1 MEETILLLVA
11 VALFFYGLLARRIE
25 QADITAPMIFTLLGV
40 VCGPLGLALVS
51 GSPDN
56 SKIFFI
62 AELTLALVLFTDASQ
77 VRWKHLGQFNYYP
90 IKLLA
95 IGLPLTILAGAVF
108 AYWLLPL
115 GIVAA
120 LLLAIILTPTD
131 AALAQSVMEQ
141 KSIDADLRNS
151 VNVESGLNDG
161 IALPILLMALA
172 LHTAG
177 SAQELDG
184 AYWGEFILTQLLAG
198 TVIGVAVGRIGSY
211 LINQACEKDWI
222 SPVYQRLSS
231 ISLAIIAFSLAE
243 VFHGNGFIAVFLA
256 GLFLQTQH
264 EVVIERLKEFG
275 EAEGELLTLAVFFI
289 FGVIF
294 IPMVWPYIS
303 WNTFIYAVFSLTV
316 ARMLPVWISLI
327 GTQLNIKEKLFLAW
341 FGPRGIASVLY
352 LLLVM
357 EEFGFNQDSET
368 LQTIAATSV
377 LAILM
382 SIFLH
387 GASTKFWIKAF
398 QR

>member
-1 MEETILLLVA
+1 MEESILLLVA

-40 VCGPLGLALVS
+40 ICGPLGLSLIS

-56 SKIFFI
+56 SSIFFV

-77 VRWKHLGQFNYYP
+77 VQLKHLGQFEYFP
-90 IKLLA
+90 LRLLS
-95 IGLPLTILAGAVF
+95 IGLPLTIIAGAAF
-108 AYWLLPL
+108 AYWLLPI
-115 GIVAA
+115 GMVAA

-141 KSIDADLRNS
+141 KSINHNLREA
-151 VNVESGLNDG
+151 VNIESGLNDG

-172 LHTAG
+172 LHSLSG
-177 SAQELDG
+177 GDQLDG
-184 AYWGEFILTQLLAG
+184 AYWGEFIATQLIAG
-198 TVIGVAVGRIGSY
+198 TIIGVLVGRVGSY
-211 LINQACEKDWI
+211 LINIACQRDWI

-256 GLFLQTQH
+256 GLFLKTQH

-294 IPMVWPYIS
+294 VPMAWPYIN
-303 WNTFIYAVFSLTV
+303 WNTLVYALFSLTL
-316 ARMLPVWISLI
+316 ARMLPVWLSLA
-327 GTQLNIKEKLFLAW
+327 GTRLNLKEKLFLAW

-357 EEFGFNQDSET
+357 EEFGFDQNSET

-377 LAILM
+377 VAILL